1 MSKYEQLAKEIVEHV
16 GGEKNIN
23 SLTHCVTRLR
33 FKLKDEKR
41 ADESFLKQ
49 LDGVITVMKSGGQF
63 QVVIGNHVPDVYAEV
78 VKVANISTESTE
90 KVESGDSKKIMDKFI
105 DIISGVFQPVLGIMS
120 AAGML
125 KGFNILFSV
134 MGLYSDTSGA
144 YQLFNAMSD
153 VLFMFLPVFLG
164 YTSAKKFGLKPM
176 IGMLLG
182 LSLCYPA
189 IQLSALS
196 EAGKPLYTLFA
207 SSGVFSTPIYMEFF
221 NIPIITMDYT
231 STVLPVIFIVY
242 VAAKCQSFLEKRI
255 PDVLKLF
262 MVPMLTIVI
271 SMTLGFLVIGP
282 LATYASNLIA
292 EGVMLIRSFSPML
305 AGAFIG
311 FFWQILVIFGLHWG
325 IIPLYVNNIATL
337 GYDNVMMPFF
347 ATTFAQTAV
356 VFAMM
361 LKTKDKQL
369 KALTASSVISG
380 IFGITEPAIYG
391 ITLPRKK
398 PFIISCIASGIA
410 GAYYGYANLREYI
423 FGGMGIFEFPAMIN
437 PETKGMGDI
446 WVALIGLAIAIPIAF
461 ILTMI
466 FYKDEETVA
475 PKVEKTV
482 TKETTK
488 FESSPQAIYSPMEGQ
503 VIPLSDIKDEAFSQ
517 GLLGKG
523 VGLIPTKGKLY
534 APFTGTVVSIF
545 PTKHAIGLVSES
557 GIEVLIHV
565 GLDTVQMEGEGFT
578 TFVEQGA
585 KVEKGQ
591 HILSF
596 DIEKIKAAGF
606 SVETPIVITNSDDFM
621 DIITLDPKSIEK
633 EELIITTIV

>member
-1 MSKYEQLAKEIVEHV
+1 MAKYTELSQDIIKYV
-16 GGEKNIN
+16 GGKDNIR

-33 FKLKDEKR
+33 FKLKDESKANDEELKR
-41 ADESFLKQ
+41 LS
-49 LDGVITVMKSGGQF
+49 GVITVMKSGGQY
-63 QVVIGNHVPDVYAEV
+63 QVVIGNHVPEVYSEV
-78 VKVANISTESTE
+78 LKEAGINTEAAPSNE
-90 KVESGDSKKIMDKFI
+90 GDSKKILDRFI
-105 DIISGVFQPVLGIMS
+105 DVISGVFQPVLGIMS

-134 MGLYSDTSGA
+134 MGLYTDTSGA

-164 YTSAKKFGLKPM
+164 YTAAKKFDLKPM
-176 IGMLLG
+176 IGMLIG
-182 LSLCYPA
+182 LALCYPS

-196 EAGKPLYTLFA
+196 EGAEPLYTLFGN
-207 SSGVFSTPIYMEFF
+207 SSVFSTPVFLEFF
-221 NIPIITMDYT
+221 KIPVIAMDYT

-242 VAAKCQSFLEKRI
+242 VAAKCQKMLEKLI

-271 SMTLGFLVIGP
+271 AMTLGFLVIGP

-292 EGVMLIRSFSPML
+292 EGVLMIRNFSPML

-347 ATTFAQTAV
+347 AATFAQTAV
-356 VFAMM
+356 VFAIM
-361 LKTKDKQL
+361 LKTKSKKL
-369 KALTASSVISG
+369 KTLAAPSVISG

-466 FYKDEETVA
+466 FYKDTPEELEEEAMLEST
-475 PKVEKTV
+475 PV
-482 TKETTK
+482 TTIKKGENNV
-488 FESSPQAIYSPMEGQ
+488 YSPLTGEL
-503 VIPLSDIKDEAFSQ
+503 INLNKIKDEAFAQ
-517 GLLGKG
+517 GLLGAG
-523 VGLIPTKGKLY
+523 VGIIPTVGELV
-534 APFTGTVVSIF
+534 APFDGTIVTVF
-545 PTKHAIGLVSES
+545 PTKHAIGIISET
-557 GIEVLIHV
+557 GMELLIHV
-565 GLDTVQMEGEGFT
+565 GLDTVQLKGEGYE
-578 TFVEQGA
+578 TFVAQGDQV
-585 KVEKGQ
+585 KRGQ
-591 HILSF
+591 KLLSF
-596 DIEKIKAAGF
+596 DIAKITAAGY
-606 SVETPIVITNSDDFM
+606 SVETPIIVTNSADYM
-621 DIITLDPKSIEK
+621 DVISTAEK
-633 EELIITTIV
+633 TVTSSDLIITGIV

>member
-33 FKLKDEKR
+33 FKLKDEKS

-207 SSGVFSTPIYMEFF
+207 NSGVFSTPIYMEFF
-221 NIPIITMDYT
+221 NVPIITMDYT

-466 FYKDEETVA
+466 FYKDEEAVA

-482 TKETTK
+482 TKETTRL
-488 FESSPQAIYSPMEGQ
+488 ETSPQAIYSPMEGQ

>member
-78 VKVANISTESTE
+78 VKVANISTESAE

>member
-33 FKLKDEKR
+33 FKLKDEKS

-207 SSGVFSTPIYMEFF
+207 NSGVFSTPIYMEFF
-221 NIPIITMDYT
+221 NVPIITMDYT

-466 FYKDEETVA
+466 FYKDEETVI
-475 PKVEKTV
+475 PKVEKTA
-482 TKETTK
+482 TKETTRL
-488 FESSPQAIYSPMEGQ
+488 ETSPQAIYSPMEGQ

>member
-33 FKLKDEKR
+33 FKLKDEKS

-466 FYKDEETVA
+466 FYKDEETVV

-633 EELIITTIV
+633 EELIITPIV

>member
-33 FKLKDEKR
+33 FKLKDEKS

-207 SSGVFSTPIYMEFF
+207 NSGVFSTPIYMEFF
-221 NIPIITMDYT
+221 NVPIITMDYT

-466 FYKDEETVA
+466 FYKDEETEA

-482 TKETTK
+482 TKETTRL
-488 FESSPQAIYSPMEGQ
+488 ETSPQAIYSPMEGQ

>member
-33 FKLKDEKR
+33 FKLKDEKS

-78 VKVANISTESTE
+78 VKVANISTESAE

-207 SSGVFSTPIYMEFF
+207 NSGVFSTPIYMEFF

-523 VGLIPTKGKLY
+523 VGLIPTEGKLY
-534 APFTGTVVSIF
+534 APFIGTVVSIF

>member
-33 FKLKDEKR
+33 FKLKDEKS

-207 SSGVFSTPIYMEFF
+207 NSGVFSTPIYMEFF

>member
-33 FKLKDEKR
+33 FKLKDEKS

-189 IQLSALS
+189 IQLRALS

-207 SSGVFSTPIYMEFF
+207 NSGVFSTPIYMEFF
-221 NIPIITMDYT
+221 NVPIITMDYT

-466 FYKDEETVA
+466 FYKDEETEA

-482 TKETTK
+482 TKETTRL
-488 FESSPQAIYSPMEGQ
+488 ETSPQAIYSPMEGQ

>member
-1 MSKYEQLAKEIVEHV
+1 MAKYTELSQDIIKYV
-16 GGEKNIN
+16 GGKDNIR

-33 FKLKDEKR
+33 FKLKDESKANDEELKR
-41 ADESFLKQ
+41 LS
-49 LDGVITVMKSGGQF
+49 GVITVMKSGGQY
-63 QVVIGNHVPDVYAEV
+63 QVVIGNHVPEVYSEV
-78 VKVANISTESTE
+78 LKEAGINTEAAPSNE
-90 KVESGDSKKIMDKFI
+90 GDSKKILDRFI
-105 DIISGVFQPVLGIMS
+105 DVISGVFQPVLGIMS

-134 MGLYSDTSGA
+134 MGLYTDTSGA

-164 YTSAKKFGLKPM
+164 YTAAKKFDLKPM
-176 IGMLLG
+176 IGMLIG
-182 LSLCYPA
+182 LALCYPS

-196 EAGKPLYTLFA
+196 EGAEPLYTLFGN
-207 SSGVFSTPIYMEFF
+207 SSVFSTPVFLEFF
-221 NIPIITMDYT
+221 KIPVIAMDYT

-242 VAAKCQSFLEKRI
+242 VAAKCQKMLEKLI

-271 SMTLGFLVIGP
+271 AMTLGFLVIGP

-292 EGVMLIRSFSPML
+292 EGVLMIRNFSPML

-347 ATTFAQTAV
+347 AATFAQTAV
-356 VFAMM
+356 VFAIM
-361 LKTKDKQL
+361 LKTKSKKL
-369 KALTASSVISG
+369 KTLAAPSVISG

-466 FYKDEETVA
+466 FYKDTPEELEEEAMLEST
-475 PKVEKTV
+475 PV
-482 TKETTK
+482 TTIKKGENNV
-488 FESSPQAIYSPMEGQ
+488 YSPLTGEL
-503 VIPLSDIKDEAFSQ
+503 INLNKIKDEAFAQ
-517 GLLGKG
+517 GLLGAG
-523 VGLIPTKGKLY
+523 VGIIPTVGELV
-534 APFTGTVVSIF
+534 APFDGTIVTVF
-545 PTKHAIGLVSES
+545 PTKHAIGIISET
-557 GIEVLIHV
+557 GMELLIHV
-565 GLDTVQMEGEGFT
+565 GLDTVQLKGEGYE
-578 TFVEQGA
+578 TFVAQGDQV
-585 KVEKGQ
+585 KRGQ
-591 HILSF
+591 KLLSF
-596 DIEKIKAAGF
+596 DIAKITAAGY
-606 SVETPIVITNSDDFM
+606 SVETPIIVTNSADYM
-621 DIITLDPKSIEK
+621 DVIPTSEK
-633 EELIITTIV
+633 TVTSSDLIITGIV

>member
-1 MSKYEQLAKEIVEHV
+1 MAKYTELSQDIIKYV
-16 GGEKNIN
+16 GGKDNIR

-33 FKLKDEKR
+33 FKLKDESKANDEELKR
-41 ADESFLKQ
+41 LS
-49 LDGVITVMKSGGQF
+49 GVITVMKSGGQY
-63 QVVIGNHVPDVYAEV
+63 QVVIGNHVPEVYSEV
-78 VKVANISTESTE
+78 LKEAGINTEAASSNE
-90 KVESGDSKKIMDKFI
+90 GDSKKILDRFI
-105 DIISGVFQPVLGIMS
+105 DVISGVFQPVLGIMS

-134 MGLYSDTSGA
+134 MGLYTDTSGA

-164 YTSAKKFGLKPM
+164 YTAAKKFDLKPM
-176 IGMLLG
+176 IGMLIG
-182 LSLCYPA
+182 LALCYPS

-196 EAGKPLYTLFA
+196 EGAEPLYTLFGN
-207 SSGVFSTPIYMEFF
+207 SSVFSTPVFLEFF
-221 NIPIITMDYT
+221 KIPVIAMDYT

-242 VAAKCQSFLEKRI
+242 VAAKCQKMLEKLI

-271 SMTLGFLVIGP
+271 AMTLGFLVIGP

-292 EGVMLIRSFSPML
+292 EGVLMIRNFSPML

-347 ATTFAQTAV
+347 AATFAQTAV
-356 VFAMM
+356 VFAIM
-361 LKTKDKQL
+361 LKTKSKKL
-369 KALTASSVISG
+369 KTLAAPSVISG

-466 FYKDEETVA
+466 FYKDTPEELEEEAMLEST
-475 PKVEKTV
+475 PV
-482 TKETTK
+482 TTIKKGENNV
-488 FESSPQAIYSPMEGQ
+488 YSPLTGEL
-503 VIPLSDIKDEAFSQ
+503 INLNKIKDEAFAQ
-517 GLLGKG
+517 GLLGAG
-523 VGLIPTKGKLY
+523 VGIIPTVGELV
-534 APFTGTVVSIF
+534 APFDGTIVTVF
-545 PTKHAIGLVSES
+545 PTKHAIGIISET
-557 GIEVLIHV
+557 GMELLIHV
-565 GLDTVQMEGEGFT
+565 GLDTVQLKGEGYE
-578 TFVEQGA
+578 TFVAQGDQV
-585 KVEKGQ
+585 KRGQ
-591 HILSF
+591 KLLSF
-596 DIEKIKAAGF
+596 DIAKITAAGY
-606 SVETPIVITNSDDFM
+606 SVETPIIVTNSADYM
-621 DIITLDPKSIEK
+621 DVIPTSEK
-633 EELIITTIV
+633 TVTSSDLIITGIV

>member
-33 FKLKDEKR
+33 FKLKDEKS

-182 LSLCYPA
+182 LALCYPA

-196 EAGKPLYTLFA
+196 EASKPLYTLFA
-207 SSGVFSTPIYMEFF
+207 NSGVFSTPIYMEFF

-242 VAAKCQSFLEKRI
+242 VAAKCQAFLEKKI

-446 WVALIGLAIAIPIAF
+446 WVALTGLAIAIPIAF

-466 FYKDEETVA
+466 FYKDEETTT
-475 PKVEKTV
+475 PKVEKTA

-488 FESSPQAIYSPMEGQ
+488 LETSPQAIYSPMEGQ

-523 VGLIPTKGKLY
+523 VGLIPTEGKLY